1 MKPIILLALVFLAA
15 CSSSPRVV
23 YRIECPPLRDYTSQ
37 SQEKLSSE
45 IKALKP
51 DSETG
56 RYLLDYKSLRDMIMA
71 CQNTRD
77 TSHR

>member
-1 MKPIILLALVFLAA
+1 MKHIILLALVFLAA

-23 YRIECPPLRDYTSQ
+23 YRIECPPLRDYTPQ

-51 DSETG
+51 DSEIV
-56 RYLLDYKSLRDMIMA
+56 RYLLDYKRQRDMIMA
-71 CQNTRD
+71 CKNNRD

>member
-1 MKPIILLALVFLAA
+1 MKPIILLAAVFLAA

-51 DSETG
+51 DSEII

>member
-1 MKPIILLALVFLAA
+1 MKPIILFATVFLAA
-15 CSSSPRVV
+15 CSSSPRAV
-23 YRIECPPLRDYTSQ
+23 YRIECPPLRDYRTQ

-51 DSETG
+51 DSEII

-71 CQNTRD
+71 CQNIRD